1 MAFDPIS
8 ALINIGST
16 IIDRVVPDK
25 NEAQK
30 AKDELNKA
38 VIEQGFQIDLGQIGI
53 DQIEAES
60 DNIFKSG
67 WRPMVGWVCASAF
80 ALQFLIFP
88 IINWVLMA
96 FHQTAIEVPFN
107 VDMLM
112 YALGGL
118 LGLGGMRTYEKM
130 KGVA

>member
-25 NEAQK
+25 NEAQR

-38 VIEQGFQIDLGQIGI
+38 VIEQGFQIDLAQIGVNLA
-53 DQIEAES
+53 EAQS
-60 DNIFKSG
+60 DNMFKAG

-88 IINWVLMA
+88 ILNWALMA
-96 FHQTAIEVPFN
+96 FHQPAIDIPFN

-118 LGLGGMRTYEKM
+118 LGLGGMRTFEKM

>member
-8 ALINIGST
+8 AILNIGAT

-25 NEAQK
+25 NEAQR

-38 VIEQGFQIDLGQIGI
+38 VIQQGFQIDLAQIGVNLA
-53 DQIEAES
+53 EAQS

-67 WRPMVGWVCASAF
+67 WRPMVGWVCALAF

-88 IINWVLMA
+88 ILNWTLML
-96 FHQTAIEVPFN
+96 FHQSAIDIPFN

-118 LGLGGMRTYEKM
+118 LGLGGMRTFEKM